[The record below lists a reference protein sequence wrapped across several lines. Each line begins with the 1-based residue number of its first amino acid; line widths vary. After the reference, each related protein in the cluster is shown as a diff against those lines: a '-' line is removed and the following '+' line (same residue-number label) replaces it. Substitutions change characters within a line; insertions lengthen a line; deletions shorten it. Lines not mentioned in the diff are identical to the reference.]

1 MTRVLV
7 TGGSGFIGR
16 AVVRQA
22 RAKGYT
28 VRVTSRRQLE
38 PTFFGEGVECVQ
50 VQGLGPDANW
60 TDALRTV
67 DVVIHLAARV
77 HVMSRAARVSDPEFH
92 QANFAGTLQ
101 LARAAASAGVNR
113 FIFVSTAG
121 VTGKTSEDRPLRESD
136 PVRPITPYAIAKLAA
151 EEGLRTWSNQTGI
164 ACTIVRP
171 PMVYGPDAPGNP
183 GRLLA
188 LVARGLPLPFASVR
202 NQRSMVGVDNLA
214 HFLLSCSTH
223 PRAVG
228 QTFNVADGS
237 VSTAELVRIL
247 AAGMK
252 RPARLVPVPL
262 GLLRWGA
269 RLAGRTALFDQVCG
283 SLLLDCTLA
292 RERLGWQPVV
302 PMEAGLLAMS
312 EHFRSTKI
320 SSEHDRIDK

>member
-1 MTRVLV
+1 V

-22 RAKGYT
+22 RAAGYT
-28 VRVTSRRQLE
+28 VRVASRRQLE
-38 PTFFGEGVECVQ
+38 PALFGDGVECVQ
-50 VQGLGPDANW
+50 VQGLGPTTSW
-60 TDALRTV
+60 TDALRIV

-77 HVMSRAARVSDPEFH
+77 HVMSSAARVSDPEFH

-101 LARAAASAGVNR
+101 LARAAGSAGVSR
-113 FIFVSTAG
+113 FVFVSTAG
-121 VTGKTSEDRPLRESD
+121 VIGKISGDRPVRESD
-136 PVRPITPYAIAKLAA
+136 PVRPSTPYAIAKLAA

-171 PMVYGPDAPGNP
+171 PMVYGLDAPGNP

-188 LVARGLPLPFASVR
+188 LVARGWPLPFASVR
-202 NQRSMVGVDNLA
+202 NQRSLVGVDNLA
-214 HFLLSCSTH
+214 HFLVSCSSH
-223 PRAVG
+223 VGAVG

-247 AAGMK
+247 AAGMR
-252 RPARLVPVPL
+252 RPARLVPVPP

-269 RLAGRTALFDQVCG
+269 RLVGQAALFDQVCG

-292 RERLGWQPVV
+292 RERLGWAPVV
-302 PMEAGLLAMS
+302 SMEAGLLAMAR
-312 EHFRSTKI
+312 HFAAPKSVQSTI
-320 SSEHDRIDK
+320 G